1 MALHPRIVDFV
12 ADARTVLASEG
23 ARERRT
29 LAWRAAT
36 GGLFLA
42 LLATSARGVGIPR
55 TPDRSAA
62 LATSLNARG
71 LACSEDDIAWLDG
84 PHGVHG
90 SLFGKAKALVR
101 ASAHGEPAD
110 LYLVNTRLAPNGRL
124 LDVGDQWNVTRTTG
138 VDESRPIARGRLVAY
153 ATSVDGIATGVH
165 TIDLTGKSPAEY
177 ADFSRLQRWQ
187 LTITNLQQTGQIR
200 GVDHDA
206 YALDPVANKVDL
218 AWKADGLLDVSA
230 DGRVIVIDA
239 MKEVVV
245 EGAGWVRVAP
255 DQKARPGS
263 LITWAVD
270 RVRGIDWFGEENMQY
285 VKAIAFTGL
294 DWVLRTKVR
303 LFGDDSAKEVAED
316 IGTLDNGQA
325 HVSFTD
331 PEIGWPPPPMTPM
344 VTPPLPREGEWI
356 ALDNDPF
363 ITPNPGA
370 PTAFVTSFVRADKSR
385 PQTRVYVTL
394 WDPRQIAL
402 HMQAGTVEPVSASG
416 EAGPGVI
423 PRAPEVIRR
432 VVAGFNG
439 GFQAIHG
446 EFGMQA
452 DGVLYLPPKPY
463 AATVLE
469 MRDGSTALGSWPE
482 KSEVPD
488 EVLSYRQ
495 NLTALVE
502 HGEFNPWKRE
512 WWGGTP
518 KGWKDNIHTT
528 RSGICLTKE
537 NFLGYFYGVDLSADI
552 LANAM
557 LVARCQYGVHLD
569 MNPGL
574 AGFEFYDVQ
583 PAATWKP
590 LGRKLQEDWEFEG
603 PIKEIPEFDFRA
615 RRMIKGMRHMNF
627 PQYIQRDGRDFFYLT
642 QRPVLPGAEL
652 PVGPTTHEAGEG
664 EWRVKGLPQHGFPYA
679 IAVTSLRPD
688 AEHAEVKVRALRVD
702 PRTVV
707 PAGSQGTTEETPTIV
722 SFVAPRAAKS
732 PLRAWFAS
740 GVFLVGSREPSTD
753 ATVIADGVSV
763 DSPASASARAAV
775 GVQDEDGMLDWIE
788 LAPDATAGAATA
800 KLLDALLAKAG
811 CSSRM
816 LVTGDTHALLGGT
829 LDLSAQ
835 PFVATLGA
843 TAARLVRG
851 AAPGAHL
858 AFESTPVVPPEVW
871 QKLQSQRVHYF
882 RRVPK
887 KTAAATP
894 AIPAW
899 VNTPGTP
906 ATSSPPPGPPATPTG
921 DAPAPASTDP
931 APPAPP
937 SPAPSPSAPPAGTP
951 APAPAPP
958 PAAPHASPKP
968 PAAPQSAPPAAPHAP
983 ATTPH

>member
-1 MALHPRIVDFV
+1 MAMTPRLAHFRSALRGAHRVLVSD
-12 ADARTVLASEG
+12 DARG
-23 ARERRT
+23 RRRI
-29 LAWRAAT
+29 AWRAAT
-36 GGLFLA
+36 GALVLA
-42 LLATSARGVGIPR
+42 ILATSTRGAGVPHTR
-55 TPDRSAA
+55 DRSAA
-62 LATSLNARG
+62 LAADLTASG

-84 PHGVHG
+84 ARGVRG
-90 SLFGKAKALVR
+90 AMLGGAKALVR

-110 LYLVNTRLAPNGRL
+110 LYLVDARLAPNGRL
-124 LDVGDQWNVTRTTG
+124 LDVGDEWNVTRTTG
-138 VDESRPIARGRLVAY
+138 VDEGHPIAHGRVVAY

-177 ADFSRLQRWQ
+177 ADFTRLQRWQ
-187 LTITNLQQTGQIR
+187 TTITNLQQTGQAR

-206 YALDPVANKVDL
+206 YALDPVATKVDL
-218 AWKADGLLDVSA
+218 AWRSDGLLDVRA

-239 MKEVVV
+239 LKEEVV
-245 EGAGWVRVAP
+245 EGAGWVRAAP

-263 LITWAVD
+263 LVTWAVD

-294 DWVLRTKVR
+294 DWILRTKTR

-316 IGTLDNGQA
+316 IGSLDNGQA
-325 HVSFTD
+325 HEAFTD
-331 PEIGWPPPPMTPM
+331 PEIGWPPPAMKPM

-370 PTAFVTSFVRADKSR
+370 PAAFVTSFVRADKAR

-446 EFGMQA
+446 EYGMQA

-469 MRDGSTALGSWPE
+469 MRDGSTAFGSWPE
-482 KSEVPD
+482 KSDVPD

-537 NFLGYFYGVDLSADI
+537 NFVGYFYGVDISADI

-557 LVARCQYGVHLD
+557 LVARCSYGVHLD

-642 QRPVLPGAEL
+642 QRPVLPGETLAI
-652 PVGPTTHEAGEG
+652 GPAAHEAGEG

-679 IAVTSLRPD
+679 IAVASLRPD
-688 AEHAEVKVRALRVD
+688 ADHPDIKVRALRVD

-740 GVFLVGSREPSTD
+740 GVFLVGAQSPAAD
-753 ATVIADGVSV
+753 ATTLADGVPLP
-763 DSPASASARAAV
+763 SPASSAARAAV
-775 GVQDEDGMLDWIE
+775 GVQDEDGMLDWVE
-788 LAPDATAGAATA
+788 LAPDVTPSATTA
-800 KLLDALLAKAG
+800 KALDSLLAKAG

-816 LVTGDTHALLGGT
+816 LVTGDPHALLGGT
-829 LDLSAQ
+829 LDLAAQ
-835 PFVATLGA
+835 PFDATLGA

-851 AAPGAHL
+851 AAPGAHI
-858 AFESTPVVPPEVW
+858 AFESTPIVAPEVW
-871 QKLQSQRVHYF
+871 QKLQSQRVRYF
-882 RRVPK
+882 RRPPK
-887 KTAAATP
+887 KAATP
-894 AIPAW
+894 NNVIPAW
-899 VNTPGTP
+899 ALAPPTSTALQAPTTPTDDPTP
-906 ATSSPPPGPPATPTG
+906 APTAPTPPTATPNAPASATPT
-921 DAPAPASTDP
+921 
-931 APPAPP
+931 
-937 SPAPSPSAPPAGTP
+937 
-951 APAPAPP
+951 PAPP
-958 PAAPHASPKP
+958 PRATPTAAPTQAP
-968 PAAPQSAPPAAPHAP
+968 PPLGTPHKAPPAHPSPRAAP
-983 ATTPH
+983 ATPH